1 MKCPTCSHENVAAV
15 KYCAEC
21 GARLARVTD
30 DPAPLDLASERRQ
43 LTVMFCDLVDST
55 RLSGALDP
63 EDLRAVVLAYQEASG
78 AVVAAYDGHVA
89 QYLGDGILVY
99 FGYPAAHEDGP
110 QRAVRC
116 ALGILDAVNALEL
129 PLPPGFALRC
139 RIGLHT
145 GMVVVGDVGGGGRRE
160 RLALGEVPNLAA
172 RIEASAAPG
181 AVMISGDTHAF
192 VQGYFECRA
201 AGPQQFKGIAR
212 PIETYQVLKEA
223 GQRSRFDHM
232 RDAGLAPMIGRA
244 PEQAALLAAWA
255 DARAGSGRVAWVS
268 GEPGI
273 GKSRLVQT
281 VRDAIAADAH
291 ERVELATSPMRQN
304 TALFPVTEWLR
315 ADLGLPAKVDA
326 AAAVA
331 RFEALAAVLGAP
343 PERVVP
349 LLPHLLAVTQ
359 SAHPPLALSPQ
370 VQREL
375 TLGLLADVFRRRAA
389 ARPLLLVV
397 EDLHW
402 ADATSMDLLGRLRGA
417 PGVLLLLTSRPA
429 LACPWAGTDG
439 VVEVTLDKLPR
450 ERVAE
455 MVGQILHGRALP
467 REVLDRVLE
476 RTDGV
481 PLFVEEQVKWLLE
494 SGFLRE
500 EGGGFALVGELPPHA
515 IASSLRGSLAARL
528 DRLGPARAVAQQAS
542 VVGRTFSFDV
552 LRAVAYED
560 GPALRRE
567 LRALV
572 DAGLVLPA
580 DGADERFTF
589 KHALI
594 VDAAYDSLTRGSKR
608 VHHRHLADAL
618 KARFADTV
626 TSAPELLAH
635 HYTEA
640 QEHAIAADYWKQ
652 AGMRAAAK
660 SAYAESVA
668 HFQRG
673 LACVE
678 RLPPSPARD
687 RQEVDLLMS
696 GGFSFVAT
704 RGYGHDD
711 VRRIFTRARE
721 LEGTL
726 TGVLRASERFPIA
739 YGVWLYYLVLPEFQH
754 ERALARELQA
764 LAQHDDAA
772 AFRVLVG
779 VIIGSVAWQGELDEA
794 RAALEETIRLYD
806 PALHGTFKD
815 HFGQCP
821 KMVALANLPWTLW
834 LQGHVREAIEVSR
847 ACIEH
852 SRAIEH
858 PYSLAYALGYVA
870 QFHYFRGDA
879 AEAEKHAAEAVRI
892 SAEQGFPTW
901 MATGQMY
908 CGWARALR
916 GEHEAGLDDVRNA
929 QVIWGYV
936 NVMLNQP
943 VRLGLLAETST
954 LAGRTDDALRTY
966 DEAVAF
972 SERSGERYYLSDILR
987 RRGELRLA
995 TGDATG
1001 GEGDLRDALDLAR
1014 AQRARSLELRAA
1026 TSLAARHRHE
1036 GRTAEAKGALAEVTG
1051 WFPADLDTPDLRAA
1065 RAALSLLDAS

>member
-1 MKCPTCSHENVAAV
+1 MKCPTCSHENLPSV

-21 GARLARVTD
+21 GARLTQHTD
-30 DPAPLDLASERRQ
+30 EPAPLDLASERRQ

-78 AVVAAYDGHVA
+78 NVVAAYDGHVA

-99 FGYPAAHEDGP
+99 FGYPAAHEDSP

-116 ALGILDAVNALEL
+116 ALGIIEAVNALEL
-129 PLPPGFALRC
+129 PLPPGFVLRC
-139 RIGLHT
+139 RIGVHT
-145 GMVVVGDVGGGGRRE
+145 GMVVVGDVGGGARRE
-160 RLALGEVPNLAA
+160 RLALGEVPNIAA

-181 AVMISGDTHAF
+181 SVMISGDTHAF
-192 VQGYFECRA
+192 VQGYFETLA

-212 PIETYQVLKEA
+212 PIETFQVLKEA
-223 GQRSRFDHM
+223 GQRSRFDLE
-232 RDAGLAPMIGRA
+232 RDAGLAPMIGRSQ
-244 PEQAALLAAWA
+244 EQESLMAAWT
-255 DARAGSGRVAWVS
+255 DARGGKGRVAWVS

-273 GKSRLVQT
+273 GKSRIIQT
-281 VRDAIAADAH
+281 VRDAIAAEAH
-291 ERVELATSPMRQN
+291 ERIELATSPMRQN
-304 TALFPVTEWLR
+304 TVLFPVTEWLR
-315 ADLGLPAKVDA
+315 ADLGLPVKVDA
-326 AAAVA
+326 ATAVA
-331 RFEALAAVLGAP
+331 RFESLATDLGAP
-343 PERVVP
+343 AERVVP
-349 LLPHLLAVTQ
+349 LLSNLLDVTQ
-359 SAHPPLALSPQ
+359 TAYAPLALSPQ

-375 TLGLLADVFRRRAA
+375 TLMLLADVFRRRAA
-389 ARPLLLVV
+389 TRPLLLVV

-402 ADATSMDLLGRLRGA
+402 ADATTMDLLGRLRGA
-417 PGVLLLLTSRPA
+417 PGVLLLVTSRPT
-429 LACPWAGTDG
+429 LVCPWRGDES
-439 VVEVTLDKLPR
+439 VREVTLDKLSR

-455 MVGQILHGRALP
+455 MVAQILHGRTLP
-467 REVLDRVLE
+467 QEVLDRVLE

-500 EGGGFALVGELPPHA
+500 EGDGFVLVGELPAHA

-542 VVGRTFSFDV
+542 VVGRTFSYDV

-560 GPALRRE
+560 GPVLRRE
-567 LRALV
+567 LRTLV
-572 DAGLVLPA
+572 DAGLVLPT
-580 DGADERFTF
+580 DGVDERFTF

-618 KARFADTV
+618 KARFTDTV

-640 QEHAIAADYWKQ
+640 QEYAIAADYWKQ

-660 SAYAESVA
+660 SAYPESVA
-668 HFQRG
+668 YFQKG

-678 RLPPSPARD
+678 RLPPGLARD
-687 RQEVDLLMS
+687 RQEVDLLIN
-696 GGFSFVAT
+696 GGFSFVVT

-711 VRRIFTRARE
+711 VRRIYTRARE
-721 LEGTL
+721 LEQGL
-726 TGVLRASERFPIA
+726 TDVLRPSERFPVA

-754 ERALARELQA
+754 ERALAHELRS

-779 VIIGSVAWQGELDEA
+779 IVIGSVSWQGELDEA
-794 RAALEETIRLYD
+794 REALEETIRLYD

-821 KMVALANLPWTLW
+821 KTVAMANLPWTLW
-834 LQGHVREAIEVSR
+834 LQGHVREAVEVAR
-847 ACIEH
+847 ACIVH
-852 SRAIEH
+852 ARSINH

-870 QFHYFRGDA
+870 QFFYFCGDA
-879 AEAEKHAAEAVRI
+879 AESEAHAAEAVRN

-916 GEHEAGLDDVRNA
+916 GEHEQGLTDVRGA

-954 LAGRTDDALRTY
+954 IAGRHEDALRTY

-972 SERSGERYYLSDILR
+972 AERTGERYYLADIQR
-987 RRGELRLA
+987 RRGELRA
-995 TGDATG
+995 SQGDAAG
-1001 GEGDLRDALDLAR
+1001 AESDLRAAYDLAHT
-1014 AQRARSLELRAA
+1014 QGARSLELRAA
-1026 TSLAARHRHE
+1026 NVLALRHRD
-1036 GRTAEAKGALAEVTG
+1036 APWKAALAEVTG

-1065 RAALSLLDAS
+1065 RATLAQLDAS